1 MTAIRYESFFST
13 SLNENVAQT
22 LTRIFVNSA
31 YYILLELN

>member
-22 LTRIFVNSA
+22 LTHIFVKSV
-31 YYILLELN
+31 YYTSHQLN